1 MILPLAVD
9 NIHLILRSL
18 YDDMMP
24 LCGRLTSV
32 ASAIAGLAALLYIS
46 YRVWQSLAR
55 AEAIDIFPLLRP
67 FVMCICIIF
76 FQDLVLG
83 GINGILSPIAQAT
96 HTLYQSQGFDMDKY
110 QRQHSELEQEV
121 QRREVQEYFGLS
133 DEEYERQF
141 RDLDVPSTDQQTM
154 SEMYQEESN
163 WSMRGIV
170 NNILRWILEL
180 IFDAVSLVIDTI
192 RTFYL
197 IVLSIL
203 GPIVFAIATFDG
215 FQASLAQWL
224 TRYVSVYLWLPVAD
238 LFGTILSRLQ
248 VLTLQHEM
256 ELMAQDPYYYFNMNS
271 GVYLVFMLIGIIGYF
286 TVPSVASWIVQ
297 AGGFNSYNG
306 AINRSMLFV
315 GGKVMN
321 VAKNSFSSKHSTP
334 SVKVTKSKK

>member
-1 MILPLAVD
+1 MFIPLVSFE
-9 NIHLILRSL
+9 NIHEILRSL

-24 LCGRLTSV
+24 LCERLTSV

-76 FQDLVLG
+76 FKDLVLG
-83 GINGILSPIAQAT
+83 SLNGILSPVAQAT
-96 HTLYQSQGFDMDKY
+96 HTLYQAQGFDMDRY
-110 QRQHSELEQEV
+110 QREHRQMEAQV
-121 QRREVQEYFGLS
+121 QDREFQEYCDLT
-133 DEEYERQF
+133 DEEYDRLCHELGVDTQ
-141 RDLDVPSTDQQTM
+141 DQQTM
-154 SEMYQEESN
+154 SRMYQEQSN
-163 WSMRGIV
+163 WSLRGIV
-170 NNILRWILEL
+170 TNIVRWILEL

-224 TRYVSVYLWLPVAD
+224 TRYVSVYLWLPVSD
-238 LFGTILSRLQ
+238 LFGAILSRLH

-256 ELMAQDPYYYFNMNS
+256 ELMASDPFYYFNMNS
-271 GVYLVFMLIGIIGYF
+271 AVYLVFMLIGIIGYF

-306 AINRSMLFV
+306 AVNKSMLFV
-315 GGKVMN
+315 GGKVVN
-321 VAKNSFSSKHSTP
+321 VAKSTFHSKHTTP
-334 SVKVTKSKK
+334 SIKVPKSK